1 MLNSNLNLNENIFKE
16 EELEKKALRDA
27 YGEALVEIAEKNLDI
42 VVLTADL
49 MESTRTEEFYKKFPE
64 RFIECGIAE
73 QNMVTIASGLALT
86 GKIPFVN
93 SYAVFSPGRNWEQI
107 RTTICYS
114 NLNVKI
120 IGHHTGLLTG
130 PDGATHQALEDIAL
144 MRVLPNMKVIV
155 PCDFFEAKK
164 AAFQISQMK
173 GPVYLRLIREKTP
186 IITSDLTEFK
196 IGKAEVFWLSKKPQV
211 LIIAC
216 GYLVYEAL
224 KAAYE
229 LEKEEKIETIVL
241 NNHTIKPLDENTI
254 LNYARKIGA
263 VVTVEEHQIFGGLG
277 GAVSELLAL
286 KKPLPIEMVAVE
298 DRFGESGNPFELIKK
313 YKLDKENIKLAV
325 KKVLKRKN
333 K

>member
-1 MLNSNLNLNENIFKE
+1 MLDFNLNKDIFNEK
-16 EELEKKALRDA
+16 ELEYKALRDG
-27 YGEALVEIAEKNLDI
+27 YGEALVELGENNLNI

-49 MESTRTEEFYKKFPE
+49 MESTRTEAFYKKFPE
-64 RFIECGIAE
+64 RFIECGVAE

-107 RTTICYS
+107 RTTVCYS

-120 IGHHTGLLTG
+120 IGHHCGLLTG

-155 PCDFFEAKK
+155 PCDFYEAKK
-164 AAFQISQMK
+164 ATFQIAQIK

-186 IITSDLTEFK
+186 IITTHQTSFK
-196 IGKAEVFWLSKKPQV
+196 IGQAEIFWASKKPKV

-241 NNHTIKPLDENTI
+241 NNHTIKPLDETTI
-254 LNYARKIGA
+254 LKCLNKTMA

-286 KKPLPIEMVAVE
+286 KKPLPIEMVAVK
-298 DRFGESGNPFELIKK
+298 DQFGESGNPFELIKK
-313 YKLDKENIKLAV
+313 YQLDKESIKLAV
-325 KKVLKRKN
+325 KRVLKRIR
-333 K
+333 